1 MLTTRWITTA
11 PRRGVDA
18 AIRAYQH
25 HLSPRKGFDCAHRVA
40 RGGQS
45 CSAAIR
51 AIVAERGV
59 LRGAFPSL
67 ARFYACA
74 QAAAMLQSGPVRVK
88 GVCCCGGIPIPF
100 RL

>member
-1 MLTTRWITTA
+1 MHLIASA

-18 AIRAYQH
+18 AIRAYQR
-25 HLSPRKGFDCAHRVA
+25 HLSPRKGYACAHRLA

-45 CSAAIR
+45 CSEAVR

-59 LRGAFPSL
+59 VRGTLPTL
-67 ARFYACA
+67 ARFYACY
-74 QAAAMLQSGPVRVK
+74 QATALLQTRPPRVR

-100 RL
+100 RF